1 MNLRQIPTLR
11 VISSLIFSVFLLKG
25 VFLSLLVPI
34 FQNPDEQIHYGT
46 VQHWAEP
53 QEKDWEIREIGRRDP
68 ISSDISRSPISL
80 NTRKPHRAT
89 CPPDDDTLTI

>member
-11 VISSLIFSVFLLKG
+11 IISDLIFSVFLLKG

-34 FQNPDEQIHYGT
+34 FQNPDEQIHCGT
-46 VQHWAEP
+46 VQHRAEP

-68 ISSDISRSPISL
+68 ISSDILRPLFHS
-80 NTRKPHRAT
+80 A
-89 CPPDDDTLTI
+89 LTSHTEQRVLRTTTH

>member
-11 VISSLIFSVFLLKG
+11 IIFSLIFSVFLVKG

-53 QEKDWEIREIGRRDP
+53 QEKD
-68 ISSDISRSPISL
+68 
-80 NTRKPHRAT
+80 
-89 CPPDDDTLTI
+89 

>member
-34 FQNPDEQIHYGT
+34 FQNPDEQQIHYGT

-68 ISSDISRSPISL
+68 ISSDILRPLFHS
-80 NTRKPHRAT
+80 A
-89 CPPDDDTLTI
+89 LTSHTEQRVLRTTTH